1 MMMATST
8 GPTVVGCILD
18 VSGSMYKSLETGQGD
33 KRAVERLIELKMI
46 SPAPHNAIPV
56 TFPQETLLD

>member
-1 MMMATST
+1 M
-8 GPTVVGCILD
+8 VGCILD